1 MFLLDID
8 REVRTQLFL
17 ALAYLLIQI
26 SVLLCRSTAFLKNAE
41 MFEFWAWFL
50 GLSAGLGGLICAICS
65 RTSWAWLAIG
75 LGVVTYIVISFA
87 KGAYYHHRQTPVQDR
102 W

>member
-1 MFLLDID
+1 MFLL
-8 REVRTQLFL
+8 
-17 ALAYLLIQI
+17 LAYLLVQA
-26 SVLLCRSTAFLKNAE
+26 SVVLCRSTAFLKGN
-41 MFEFWAWFL
+41 EFLELWAWFL
-50 GLSAGLGGLICAICS
+50 GLCAGLAGLIMAICS

-87 KGAYYHHRQTPVQDR
+87 KGAYYRRHNTPLQDQ